1 MRGARD
7 GQRRGIVFIHGGLHT
22 AWCWRRV
29 VGLVS
34 LPSVA
39 IDLPGRGLRPG
50 QPAALNTSD
59 FVAAAAAEI
68 DRTEWD
74 DVVVVAHSLGG
85 VTALGLCAAMPDRI
99 SHVVFI
105 SDTPTL
111 GQWVPDCVS
120 GHLSDVRPCT
130 VSVRAGTLFP
140 TIKARE
146 LSLAKREH
154 VSTVDPTPWF
164 CAPTVCPVIV
174 GNILVYRDNAHMTP
188 AWSRFIAPVLANAL
202 LTDMDGTG

>member
-105 SDTPTL
+105 SAVAPK
-111 GQWVPDCVS
+111 PS
-120 GHLSDVRPCT
+120 ERP
-130 VSVRAGTLFP
+130 
-140 TIKARE
+140 IDE
-146 LSLAKREH
+146 L
-154 VSTVDPTPWF
+154 P
-164 CAPTVCPVIV
+164 
-174 GNILVYRDNAHMTP
+174 
-188 AWSRFIAPVLANAL
+188 AL
-202 LTDMDGTG
+202 LRWSAD